1 MIKELVMKTKPSNN
15 KNHFTPLEAMHTE
28 SICLG
33 ILWTIGAIATVA
45 LLIFFGINEA
55 KEIFQPIVEAL
66 QVHTPIK

>member
-1 MIKELVMKTKPSNN
+1 MKTKPSNN

-33 ILWTIGAIATVA
+33 ILWTIGAIATVS
-45 LLIFFGINEA
+45 LLIFFGTNEA
-55 KEIFQPIVEAL
+55 KEEIFQPIVEAL